1 MIIFSLSGLSESSL
15 DGSNG
20 TPSIS
25 KVSSEIS
32 IGKRC
37 TGPKCLLIDSIRS
50 VVHGK
55 KKYILENWVSKAPDS
70 YCIRCLLKKVPKNY
84 LVYAFYDGNEES
96 LIVLNIHSPGNAH
109 QHLRRPRY
117 IQVICKDPDNYLLLD
132 CNGRETSS
140 IPCPETCRYQDFQ
153 VGSSTHVLAGQ
164 GNNPHNIPFVILISL
179 ITFIKVY
186 EMSRDNKSAS
196 WNDKLDLKL

>member
-1 MIIFSLSGLSESSL
+1 MVIFSLSGLSESSL
-15 DGSNG
+15 EGSNG

-70 YCIRCLLKKVPKNY
+70 YCILCLLKKVSKNY
-84 LVYAFYDGNEES
+84 LVYAFYDGNEEF
-96 LIVLNIHSPGNAH
+96 LILFWTSIVQEMLISISTDRDVSKWFIKTLTITCYWIVMGEKHLQFPVLKLVGIKIFRWVQAPMY
-109 QHLRRPRY
+109 L
-117 IQVICKDPDNYLLLD
+117 PDKEIIPIIYLLL
-132 CNGRETSS
+132 
-140 IPCPETCRYQDFQ
+140 
-153 VGSSTHVLAGQ
+153 
-164 GNNPHNIPFVILISL
+164 SL
-179 ITFIKVY
+179 
-186 EMSRDNKSAS
+186 
-196 WNDKLDLKL
+196 